1 MCRQEEFLRITAD
14 QLKSLVKSDV
24 LNVRSEEKV
33 YEALLKWVKH
43 DVDAR
48 HQYIPD
54 LMQVKLVEKLDAT
67 LVSFCC
73 KFYLMNT
80 R

>member
-1 MCRQEEFLRITAD
+1 MRITAD

-43 DVDAR
+43 DVDGR

-54 LMQVKLVEKLDAT
+54 LMQVHVQKYFIFILLTVVNDELA
-67 LVSFCC
+67 
-73 KFYLMNT
+73 
-80 R
+80 

>member
-1 MCRQEEFLRITAD
+1 MSRGQVCRQEEFLRITSD

-43 DVDAR
+43 DVEGR

-54 LMQVKLVEKLDAT
+54 LMQVLI
-67 LVSFCC
+67 
-73 KFYLMNT
+73 N
-80 R
+80 

>member
-54 LMQVKLVEKLDAT
+54 LMQVNSGVITGILASF
-67 LVSFCC
+67 VSFVG
-73 KFYLMNT
+73 FND
-80 R
+80 

>member
-1 MCRQEEFLRITAD
+1 MRITAD

-43 DVDAR
+43 DVDGR

-54 LMQVKLVEKLDAT
+54 LMQV
-67 LVSFCC
+67 
-73 KFYLMNT
+73 
-80 R
+80 